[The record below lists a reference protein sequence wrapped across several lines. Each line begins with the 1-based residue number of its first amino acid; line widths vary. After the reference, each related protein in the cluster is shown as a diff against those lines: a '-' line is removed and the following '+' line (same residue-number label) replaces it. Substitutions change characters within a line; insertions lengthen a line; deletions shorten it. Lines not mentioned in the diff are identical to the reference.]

1 MTTENDSFVKFD
13 EIMLDVKKKTPRLSY
28 ENKQLLLN
36 VHKSRNI
43 YRFFKYFGAF

>member
-13 EIMLDVKKKTPRLSY
+13 EIMLDVPRLSY